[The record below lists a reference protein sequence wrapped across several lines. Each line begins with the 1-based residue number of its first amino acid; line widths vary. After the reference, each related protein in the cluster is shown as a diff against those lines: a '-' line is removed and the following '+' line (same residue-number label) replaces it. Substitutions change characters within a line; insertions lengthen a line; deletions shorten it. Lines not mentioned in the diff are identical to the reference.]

1 MHDSNDDD
9 ENRPDDRDGVSL
21 GAGLRALTDLL
32 SALRGRNRNSGSGL
46 FDTDRSS
53 VEYQYSVETGLDDRP
68 EHERPTRDGSRRT
81 PRKERPRT
89 KRRANADIP
98 SAVSHDEGVAV
109 VTVDLRDFD
118 PDDVTVGLNDDDE
131 LVVAVDGSRVDRI
144 PVDVPPER
152 NTTARLNNGVLQV
165 RIEPREGGTDE

>member
-9 ENRPDDRDGVSL
+9 ENRPNDRDGVSL
-21 GAGLRALTDLL
+21 GAGLRALTGLL
-32 SALRGRNRNSGSGL
+32 SSLRKRNRNSGSGL

-53 VEYQYSVETGLDDRP
+53 VEYRYSVETGLGDRP
-68 EHERPTRDGSRRT
+68 EHDRPTRDGPRRT

-89 KRRANADIP
+89 KRRTNADLP
-98 SAVSHDEGVAV
+98 SAVSHEEDVAI

-118 PDDVTVGLNDDDE
+118 PDDVTVGLDDDE
-131 LVVAVDGSRVDRI
+131 LVVAVDGSQVDRV

-165 RIEPREGGTDE
+165 RIEPEEGRTDE

>member
-9 ENRPDDRDGVSL
+9 ENRSDDRDGVSL

-32 SALRGRNRNSGSGL
+32 SALGKRNRKSGSGL

-53 VEYQYSVETGLDDRP
+53 VEYRYSVESGLGDGP
-68 EHERPTRDGSRRT
+68 EHERSTRDSLGRT

-89 KRRANADIP
+89 KRRTNADLP
-98 SAVSHDEGVAV
+98 SAVSHDEDVAV

-118 PDDVTVGLNDDDE
+118 PDDVTVGLDGDE
-131 LVVAVDGSRVDRI
+131 LVVAVDGSQVDRI
-144 PVDVPPER
+144 PVDVPPDR

-165 RIEPREGGTDE
+165 RIEPEGGRDR